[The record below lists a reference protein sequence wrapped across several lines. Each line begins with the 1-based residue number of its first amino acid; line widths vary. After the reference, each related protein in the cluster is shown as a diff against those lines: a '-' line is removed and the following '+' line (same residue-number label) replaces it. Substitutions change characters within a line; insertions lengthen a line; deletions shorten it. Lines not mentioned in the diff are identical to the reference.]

1 MGSPSEAE
9 HTNKRGGCWA
19 LAASPTTR
27 DPDQVNLRARSVNV
41 GGTEPAWKTSCDK
54 RRGSSVTT
62 LSAKIR
68 REIRTLPFHFRIQGT
83 CPSKGAWKLSF
94 SSGIC
99 LASEWG
105 LPRGGRI
112 ASQVRVPLEQCRVRN
127 LCWLWGSPTPPHLSR
142 AD

>member
-68 REIRTLPFHFRIQGT
+68 REMRTP
-83 CPSKGAWKLSF
+83 ALSF
-94 SSGIC
+94 QNSGHM
-99 LASEWG
+99 
-105 LPRGGRI
+105 
-112 ASQVRVPLEQCRVRN
+112 PLK
-127 LCWLWGSPTPPHLSR
+127 GSLETLFFQWHLSGQ
-142 AD
+142 